1 MHERIDVVRALWEA
15 AVPGMESPPVCR
27 YLARRRVWPA
37 PCGFGSDWPEVPC
50 AIRWARRD
58 VLTHVCFLHNF
69 PAAYFLHEFPADA
82 AGVLLAGYFDV
93 PDREAVRAAT
103 MDALTENGERVA
115 GGWRTLGEFAGA
127 ACVMQ
132 ANPDGSKI
140 AIVDGECDA
149 LAVSLMARAGILGD
163 VAEVRAVNGPS
174 GFQADRA
181 ADRQGRSVLLLPY
194 GKGTGALA
202 TREGEWT
209 KSEWGALECAAQLCQ
224 IERDALVDF
233 RSVADGEGSPACDL
247 AVRVRELVCE
257 CIARPETQGQ
267 EEAEREAWRRLLSLP
282 GVGGGRS

>member
-1 MHERIDVVRALWEA
+1 MWEA

-37 PCGFGSDWPEVPC
+37 PCGFGSDRPEVPR

-58 VLTHVCFLHNF
+58 VLTRECVRHNF

-93 PDREAVRAAT
+93 PDREAVRAVT

-115 GGWRTLGEFAGA
+115 GGRRTLGEFSGA

-132 ANPDGSKI
+132 ANPGGSVI

-149 LAVSLMARAGILGD
+149 LAVKLMAQVGMKKLGD

-181 ADRQGRSVLLLPY
+181 ADRQGRSVRLLPY
-194 GKGTGALA
+194 GKGTGALG
-202 TREGEWT
+202 TGEGERT
-209 KSEWGALECAAQLCQ
+209 KSESEAFKCAAQLCQ
-224 IERDALVDF
+224 IERDALVDP

-257 CIARPETQGQ
+257 CIARSETQDQ